1 MVDGQK
7 FTERKI
13 LLRYGTPADMQ
24 NAEGW
29 QLLSSL
35 LTGNF
40 HACPQPISSA
50 RPESSSVIDLGLDC
64 TDRF

>member
-13 LLRYGTPADMQ
+13 LLRYGTPANMQ

-35 LTGNF
+35 LTYF
-40 HACPQPISSA
+40 VC
-50 RPESSSVIDLGLDC
+50 
-64 TDRF
+64 